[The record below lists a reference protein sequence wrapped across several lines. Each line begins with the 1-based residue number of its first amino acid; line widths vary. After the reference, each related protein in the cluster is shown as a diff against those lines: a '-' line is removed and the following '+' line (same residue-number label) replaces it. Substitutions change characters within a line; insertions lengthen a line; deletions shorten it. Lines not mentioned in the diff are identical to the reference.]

1 MKKRFKNKLYIS
13 TLAISLTGT
22 FAGVTTVALP
32 SSSLSSSN
40 NEISNISQQL
50 NSSTVRAS
58 SSSNLLA
65 PWNIGTTDINNLD
78 SPIQNMA
85 FDNWHSQYALL
96 TTDSD
101 TYNKENYAISSGT
114 SVSTINYNSLSVFK
128 MKDGSTV
135 WTKKASDLTLNSNT
149 SIKGE
154 YFLSTSYLSS
164 YLGREAYYLAV
175 IKGNDSKYY
184 LAFLKES
191 DGSLV
196 TAKQLNSTSS
206 NSNSAVP
213 QFYINVVSSANLDI
227 NIYEISVDKT
237 QNSLAINL
245 FDLVSSS
252 ASNNDVNNLSV
263 SSTFANTPTS
273 LLNSYFY
280 KTKGTKISSN
290 ITKTYTDND
299 YIYFVFQQDSNTIDS
314 NSLHN
319 FVTILRLPISAREI
333 SISSDSFYSLSL
345 TNDQMESMIEDSTKN
360 RPSVS
365 VASNGTYNTIIL
377 SSKNTTNYLYA
388 TISSSMFSGSSVATF
403 NKITSIEKAY
413 IVSVNPLYTSNLT
426 IDGYVALL
434 STNKAVKISSDFSSI
449 TLLYDFS
456 TLNATTSKLIFN
468 VFTIPGDV
476 NWYAQMTDGKII
488 QFNGSNL
495 IGELGSTTV
504 NNRTENS
511 ANVSLLLSSEI
522 PSEVLFQK
530 VSDNDGSDAS
540 QTFKDY
546 IKNNVLSFLSIK
558 SYDTAFGI
566 PSFDATVKS
575 VTKDSDNNYSVSI
588 QFTQNL
594 RKIAN
599 GNIVTTSPTSVVI
612 ASQTYTFTNANS
624 SITVKSKDSIPAAIT
639 SKLPSEITSN
649 YITSI
654 LNFNNVGNYTIT
666 LEPNDAKGILNV
678 QVKSD
683 AVWVDGSLKTNYI
696 QNVTVGSE
704 DAPYFKVDLFNG
716 LSSSIDL
723 VTDDYLN
730 KTENATLKTTLT
742 NKYSSTLPSEVT
754 ATNIIDDFLV
764 FGAAFNSTQLIAN
777 GLIQK
782 PTENNVQLYPMDS
795 EGKLYVIVTIP
806 KIGDQ
811 TNVTYSFDVASLF
824 KKDFTTNHNVY
835 LNFLSNDSVLE
846 KKYTVTTGGSSTET
860 ALKTLTPSSIVSLIN
875 SNKSLL
881 FYFMDMSNYVF
892 NILANLVDNSSNE
905 AVLTIAPSDPLGTIT
920 FTINFKQ
927 QIPGLDSSYSCIF
940 SGFTTANTNL
950 SGKPNQMPGFS
961 WGTLTSTALNG
972 KKPADIT
979 SDYLVQNQSSLFVYV
994 NNSNQLNHEINVT
1007 PLNGSG
1013 AVLVT
1018 ITFYDW
1024 WENQTINGEQ
1034 QSVKLAQKTFST
1046 VLKNGL
1052 SQSKEPINSVVWKS
1066 FYELTLTNSTYTA
1079 STASNAVALI
1089 NSAASTD
1096 LEKLK
1101 LLTNLSDYLSSNI
1114 ESAIKTDPSALSLS
1128 IVPNDTEGTLSI
1140 YSTIKVDGETY
1151 NYSNV
1156 LSGFNLVG
1164 ANYSV
1169 TLAQETSDAV
1179 AALKNS
1185 VPSDLTTEQ
1194 IESLINVSIG
1204 NGLTKNVQVSYD
1216 DLKGTVSVTVNLYKD
1231 GQVVATT
1238 TRDYSGFKTSSITYN
1253 GTNVLIVVSAVIIPI
1268 VLLLTPIL
1276 YISLFKNRRD
1286 IKRISKVLDKRL
1298 SEQAHKK
1305 KSTEVNTIADLLNLE
1320 TEKNW

>member
-13 TLAISLTGT
+13 TLAISLTGA
-22 FAGVTTVALP
+22 FAGVATVALP

-40 NEISNISQQL
+40 NEISDISQQL
-50 NSSTVRAS
+50 NSSTVKAAGS
-58 SSSNLLA
+58 TDLLA
-65 PWNIGTTDINNLD
+65 PWNIDTQNLNNLD

-85 FDNWHSQYALL
+85 FNNWNSQYALI
-96 TTDSD
+96 TTNST
-101 TYNKENYAISSGT
+101 TYNNSTYSIST
-114 SVSTINYNSLSVFK
+114 SKTNPDYNSLSVFK
-128 MKDGSTV
+128 MSEGSTV
-135 WTKKASDLTLNSNT
+135 WSKQASEITVNSTN
-149 SIKGE
+149 SIEGSK
-154 YFLSTSYLSS
+154 FVATSYVSS
-164 YLGREAYYLAV
+164 YLNREAYYLAV
-175 IKGNDSKYY
+175 IKGTDNNYY

-196 TAKQLNSTSS
+196 TSKQLNATSETTSS
-206 NSNSAVP
+206 P
-213 QFYINVVSSANLDI
+213 QFYINVVSSTTLDI
-227 NIYEISVDKT
+227 NVYEISVDKT
-237 QNSLAINL
+237 KNSLAINL

-252 ASNNDVNNLSV
+252 PNLAVSDSNLSV
-263 SSTFANTPTS
+263 SNNFASTPTN
-273 LLNSYFY
+273 LLSSYFY
-280 KTKGTKISSN
+280 KNNGTSISSK

-299 YIYFVFQQDSNTIDS
+299 YIYFVFQQDDDTISSN
-314 NSLHN
+314 NLN
-319 FVTILRLPISAREI
+319 NYVTILRLPISSHEV
-333 SISSDSFYSLSL
+333 SISSDSFYSISL
-345 TNDQMESMIEDSTKN
+345 TISQFDSITSDKAKN

-365 VASNGTYNTIIL
+365 VASNGNDNTIIL
-377 SSKNTTNYLYA
+377 SSANSSTYLYA
-388 TISSSMFSGSSVATF
+388 TINSSMFNGSTVASF
-403 NKITSIEKAY
+403 NSMTSIESAY
-413 IVSVNPLYTSNLT
+413 IVSVSTLYTSNS
-426 IDGYVALL
+426 IVDGYIALL
-434 STNKAVKISSDFSSI
+434 STNKAIKISLDFSSI
-449 TLLYDFS
+449 TLLYDFNS
-456 TLNATTSKLIFN
+456 LNASSSKLIFN
-468 VFTIPGDV
+468 LFTITGDV

-495 IGELGSTTV
+495 IGQLGSDTV
-504 NNRTENS
+504 KNRTENS
-511 ANVSLLLSSEI
+511 ANVFLLPSSEI
-522 PSEVLFQK
+522 PSQVLFQK
-530 VSDNDGSDAS
+530 VSDDNSNAS
-540 QTFKDY
+540 ESFKNY
-546 IKNNVLSFLSIK
+546 IKNNVLSFLSVK
-558 SYDTAFGI
+558 SYDTAFGA
-566 PSFDATVKS
+566 PSFDAEVKS
-575 VTKDSDNNYSVSI
+575 ITKNSDNNYSVSI

-594 RKIAN
+594 RKITS
-599 GNIVTTSPTSVVI
+599 GSIVTNNPTSVVI
-612 ASQTYTFTNANS
+612 ATQTYTFINADS

-754 ATNIIDDFLV
+754 AKNIIDDFLV